1 MQPWEY
7 SYYLRSTVTQY
18 VKQEASPYW
27 RMNLVEIPT
36 GIVYWDLSTP
46 YVTRP
51 CMFKK
56 KKKKKK
62 IAVAFGN
69 SGREGEK
76 NPCPNEF

>member
-56 KKKKKK
+56 RKKIQ

>member
-1 MQPWEY
+1 
-7 SYYLRSTVTQY
+7 
-18 VKQEASPYW
+18 
-27 RMNLVEIPT
+27 MNLVEIPT

-62 IAVAFGN
+62 LLLHSGTREEKAKRILVRMN
-69 SGREGEK
+69 SDFWIL
-76 NPCPNEF
+76 NSNYDVLIIMI